1 MIIRL
6 ILSVLVLCGTH
17 AAFAENAPPAS
28 LTKAIEI
35 WKLLAVTPEQQNAFD
50 RIKFSQATS
59 FYVPLA
65 RYRPPTN
72 QDDDTD
78 GSIEIGQNLRSFGRD
93 YRLLASPIDMSEKPS
108 FETYLTVLMVL
119 NLANE
124 YAHIRQYKNGSLAD
138 FYALLNAN
146 KINEACSLYALQ
158 QHASDISMLQLARLL
173 EISLVGR
180 GDVVGLNALRIA
192 LEKNDV
198 RDEFEEFRE
207 AIKSNTTN
215 RINAALSKIRD
226 KRYAD
231 NMAGLKFCTHAKMVP
246 LPQTYI
252 NRATEMVD
260 AVKGTASPPPLS
272 STSFPL
278 TYNP

>member
-6 ILSVLVLCGTH
+6 ILTVLILGGAH
-17 AAFAENAPPAS
+17 GAFAENAPPAS

-35 WKLLAVTPEQQNAFD
+35 WNLLAVTPEQQNAFD

-59 FYVPLA
+59 FYAPLA
-65 RYRPPTN
+65 RYSPPTN
-72 QDDDTD
+72 PAVDND
-78 GSIEIGQNLRSFGRD
+78 GRIEIGQNLRSFGRD
-93 YRLLASPIDMSEKPS
+93 YRVMASPIQTSEKPS

-124 YAHIRQYKNGSLAD
+124 YAHIRQYKNGSLND
-138 FYALLNAN
+138 FYTLLNN
-146 KINEACSLYALQ
+146 RKINEACSLYAVQ

-180 GDVVGLNALRIA
+180 GDVVGINALRIA

-207 AIKSNTTN
+207 AVKSNTTN
-215 RINAALSKIRD
+215 RMNTALSKIRS

-231 NMAGLKFCTHAKMVP
+231 NMAGLKFCTNALTVP
-246 LPQTYI
+246 LPQNYI
-252 NRATEMVD
+252 NRATEMVNT
-260 AVKGTASPPPLS
+260 VKVTASPSPPS
-272 STSFPL
+272 SASLPL